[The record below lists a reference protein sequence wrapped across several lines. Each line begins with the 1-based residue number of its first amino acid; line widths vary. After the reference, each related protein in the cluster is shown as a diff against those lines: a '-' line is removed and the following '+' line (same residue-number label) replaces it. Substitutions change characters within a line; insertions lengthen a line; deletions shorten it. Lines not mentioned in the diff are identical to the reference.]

1 MISCQISNF
10 NYTCLNGAED
20 LISITVTIMC
30 RRCKEGCYL
39 GWWHRWWWLGYAAK
53 KLYPHMRQKLVNNMR
68 ISSIRVHYRYPTH
81 LDESIIDIIA
91 GIESLEHAG
100 IQPVGFVGHSLGG
113 SVVIEAASSCSQ
125 YH

>member
-1 MISCQISNF
+1 
-10 NYTCLNGAED
+10 
-20 LISITVTIMC
+20 
-30 RRCKEGCYL
+30 
-39 GWWHRWWWLGYAAK
+39 
-53 KLYPHMRQKLVNNMR
+53 MRQKLVNNMR

-113 SVVIEAASSCSQ
+113 SVVIEAAAAVPNIIRTVVTLYSKIWCSRHCISIKTMLL
-125 YH
+125 YSTNIWY